1 MKKTFVVV
9 FVVAA
14 VLSACSSPPPS
25 AAPAPTQVPV
35 VVQPTEIPPT
45 VAPSPT
51 SGPQQYFTEG
61 FDEKSSDWKTLYM
74 PPGSSLS
81 DTPIDKVSTNIKDG
95 FLQFDI
101 EGTYIGAFSTY
112 EPFEYKDVRIDTRV
126 ENHGNNTNDVAL
138 MCRYS
143 QDGWYEFNI
152 ESSGLYFFNY
162 ISIGKDGRTH
172 IAQLAEGG
180 SNSIKQ
186 DVNEYG
192 MACQGPSI
200 SMYINGSVVKT
211 VKDNNLIS
219 GKVAVQGFSLQ
230 RLPVKLYFD
239 WVKISQP

>member
-1 MKKTFVVV
+1 MNKNFVVV
-9 FVVAA
+9 IVLLA
-14 VLSACSSPPPS
+14 VLSACGSPAQPTAVVS
-25 AAPAPTQVPV
+25 TQAPA

-45 VAPSPT
+45 AAPSPT
-51 SGPQQYFTEG
+51 AGPQQYFTEN
-61 FDEKSSDWKTLYM
+61 FDENLSDWSTVYM
-74 PPGSSLS
+74 PPDSTLS
-81 DTPIDKVSTNIKDG
+81 TTPIDKVSTAIKDG
-95 FLQFDI
+95 FFEFDI
-101 EGTYIGAFSTY
+101 EGTYVGAFSVY
-112 EPFEYKDVRIDTRV
+112 KPFEYKDVRIDTRV

-162 ISIGKDGRTH
+162 ISISKDGRTH

-180 SNSIKQ
+180 SKIIRQ

-192 MACQGPSI
+192 MACQGASI
-200 SMYINGSVVKT
+200 SMIINGSPVKT
-211 VKDNNLIS
+211 FKDNNLIS
-219 GKVAVQGFSLQ
+219 GEVAIQGFSLQ